1 MCGVEDSGSLC
12 RSAFCSFEAFST
24 NKLQGKLK
32 GCVSRPEHVPTQFRS
47 SERLQRIVKLPTT
60 CFFPSKRTIM
70 ISGNTIVSAQ
80 FLSFKC
86 CKQTCTVLQ
95 LEAEIQKVP
104 AAKSNRSQEANS

>member
-1 MCGVEDSGSLC
+1 
-12 RSAFCSFEAFST
+12 
-24 NKLQGKLK
+24 
-32 GCVSRPEHVPTQFRS
+32 
-47 SERLQRIVKLPTT
+47 
-60 CFFPSKRTIM
+60 M

-104 AAKSNRSQEANS
+104 AAKSNRGQEANS